1 MEYHVK
7 VTSNIIVLYM
17 YVSLDVL
24 ECACN
29 IAGTEAD
36 ICNSTDGTCYCLNNE
51 YLSKSL

>member
-7 VTSNIIVLYM
+7 VMSNIIVLYM
-17 YVSLDVL
+17 HVSLDVL

-29 IAGTEAD
+29 IAGAEAD